1 KLPVIAHGKLGY
13 PDVAES
19 VLQEGKSDFVAL
31 GRPLLAD
38 PDWALKVKQGRPED
52 IIPCI
57 GDLEGCLG
65 RTHALKYLSCTVNP
79 ITGMEREYALTPA
92 EKRKSVL
99 VIGGGPGGMEA
110 ARVAALRGHEVALW
124 EKCTELGGNMLP
136 ASAPDFKADVRR
148 LIDYLS
154 TQVKKLGVKV
164 ELNKEATADLVLQL
178 KPDVVIL
185 AAGASP
191 LIPEAPGMKGANVS
205 TAPDVL
211 LGKKEIG
218 QRVLV
223 AGGGVVGCE
232 TAVYLA
238 KQGKKVTVVEM
249 MEDLLPETM
258 NPISKMALMAMVAES
273 GVEALTGTTLV
284 EATADGASVETGGSR
299 REFKA
304 DSVVLALGFKANQ
317 SLQNG
322 LEGKV
327 PELYAI
333 GDCVEPGKI
342 LNAIWQG
349 FHASRLI

>member
-1 KLPVIAHGKLGY
+1 
-13 PDVAES
+13 
-19 VLQEGKSDFVAL
+19 
-31 GRPLLAD
+31 
-38 PDWALKVKQGRPED
+38 
-52 IIPCI
+52 
-57 GDLEGCLG
+57 
-65 RTHALKYLSCTVNP
+65 
-79 ITGMEREYALTPA
+79 
-92 EKRKSVL
+92 
-99 VIGGGPGGMEA
+99 
-110 ARVAALRGHEVALW
+110 
-124 EKCTELGGNMLP
+124 
-136 ASAPDFKADVRR
+136 
-148 LIDYLS
+148 
-154 TQVKKLGVKV
+154 
-164 ELNKEATADLVLQL
+164 
-178 KPDVVIL
+178 
-185 AAGASP
+185 
-191 LIPEAPGMKGANVS
+191 
-205 TAPDVL
+205 
-211 LGKKEIG
+211 
-218 QRVLV
+218 VLV